1 MFQHWYEYAI
11 ENCNCELTKTPTH
24 VHMFYVTYT
33 PDDGQLERPKHVC
46 MYVFLQ
52 LKCCTRWL
60 IYLLFI

>member
-46 MYVFLQ
+46 MYVCMYF
-52 LKCCTRWL
+52 
-60 IYLLFI
+60 YS